1 MTITA
6 RRHWVTALLV
16 VWMFADAAQML
27 FWTMSQ
33 LYTLWEF
40 HHRPPSQP
48 LGRPGMHAGM
58 WVVAIWYNFRLLLS
72 LLPSPHFLQVL
83 HQIPWVRRRLGMD
96 LHPVTLWFDLAV
108 AGMTVALGYGLL
120 RMREWARWCYAGVC
134 VFAIVSLG
142 GVQFGLFLWPLNLM
156 GGFILPI
163 ALLIFLFRR
172 GLSAAPRGGSPS
184 PVPSAGF
191 SL

>member
-1 MTITA
+1 MKITA
-6 RRHWVTALLV
+6 QTPLGHDITRSLDVCGCRADALLDNEPTLH
-16 VWMFADAAQML
+16 ALGISSSTAQPAA
-27 FWTMSQ
+27 
-33 LYTLWEF
+33 
-40 HHRPPSQP
+40 
-48 LGRPGMHAGM
+48 GRPGMHAGM

-96 LHPVTLWFDLAV
+96 LHHVTIWFDLAV

-156 GGFILPI
+156 GGFILPV

-184 PVPSAGF
+184 PVPSAGY
-191 SL
+191 SQ